1 MKLEMKNDN
10 LNGKRYP
17 ANEKD
22 KQKLRKENN
31 PSSRFLDN
39 YNYFNPTLYE
49 KVWWPNGLHKIK
61 K

>member
-1 MKLEMKNDN
+1 MKLETKHDN

-39 YNYFNPTLYE
+39 YFNPTLYE
-49 KVWWPNGLHKIK
+49 KVWWPNGLHRIK